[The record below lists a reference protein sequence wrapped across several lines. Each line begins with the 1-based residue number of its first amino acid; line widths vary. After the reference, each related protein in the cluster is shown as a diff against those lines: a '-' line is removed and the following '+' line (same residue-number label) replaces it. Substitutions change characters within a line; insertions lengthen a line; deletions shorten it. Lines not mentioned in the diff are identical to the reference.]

1 MWFSRRLCFAETVIF
16 PILHRTPV
24 SHLAELL
31 LAVRF
36 FPLYYIWLAL
46 YQIYRLTNTI
56 AFWCYITL
64 TSDKPSHQLIGM
76 QPTRRR
82 AHLSLPQLIF
92 ACDWKMCRICIC
104 SAQYDPL
111 LNLRWNDLALI
122 SDKPQCLSFKFI
134 MWRKK
139 TSNSDIK
146 MSLSF
151 TVCLLIKLLH
161 TYENTHICSSC
172 SLCCIVCHCHLVTES
187 KLTGLFLCQ
196 VWIKWHVYRATHTY
210 HHRESKQKCTWLE
223 SV

>member
-1 MWFSRRLCFAETVIF
+1 MFMLCWDCNISNIAQNARLTSSRAAFSSEVFSS
-16 PILHRTPV
+16 ILNLV
-24 SHLAELL
+24 G
-31 LAVRF
+31 
-36 FPLYYIWLAL
+36 L

-82 AHLSLPQLIF
+82 THLSLFQLIF
-92 ACDWKMCRICIC
+92 ACDWKMCCICIC
-104 SAQYDPL
+104 SAQYNPL

-122 SDKPQCLSFKFI
+122 SDKPQRLSFKFI

-161 TYENTHICSSC
+161 TYENTHIYAAAARC
-172 SLCCIVCHCHLVTES
+172 VV
-187 KLTGLFLCQ
+187 
-196 VWIKWHVYRATHTY
+196 
-210 HHRESKQKCTWLE
+210 
-223 SV
+223 

>member
-134 MWRKK
+134 MWRNV
-139 TSNSDIK
+139 TQLHC
-146 MSLSF
+146 LSF
-151 TVCLLIKLLH
+151 NKALTHIWKH
-161 TYENTHICSSC
+161 TYMQQLLVVLYSVPLPSSDGVKAHWFVFV
-172 SLCCIVCHCHLVTES
+172 S
-187 KLTGLFLCQ
+187 GLN
-196 VWIKWHVYRATHTY
+196 
-210 HHRESKQKCTWLE
+210 
-223 SV
+223 